1 MVIDLLSLVKADAW
15 MWNEATDKGVPTM
28 TDIFGILDYV
38 RRRCLTP
45 PALAQAAGLTED
57 RLRELIAARCLPG
70 PTYALD
76 PSLTVRSAIRS
87 ETPPPQP
94 EEWFGAAVLPWAR
107 RAVGSTLPLSELATH
122 LRQDFSADFRQALL
136 ASEGRSHGWTELFDV
151 TGAIDEAAFART
163 LDEIWEEN
171 WLGGAYAV
179 CLRRFDGRHLV
190 TKLVERSR
198 IRALTEE
205 GAKPALTPAEAEQ
218 VTAAM
223 ARLDAVLTPFAPHE
237 RPHGTP
243 GLWIDRIAERYALP
257 HPTAPAR
264 DPAPVDSAAAAA

>member
-1 MVIDLLSLVKADAW
+1 
-15 MWNEATDKGVPTM
+15 M
-28 TDIFGILDYV
+28 TDIFAILDYV
-38 RRRCLTP
+38 RRRCLAP

-70 PTYALD
+70 PTYVLD

-87 ETPPPQP
+87 EALAQP
-94 EEWFGAAVLPWAR
+94 EEWFGGAVVPWAR
-107 RAVGSTLPLSELATH
+107 RAAESDLPLPELADCF
-122 LRQDFSADFRQALL
+122 RQDFAADFRRALL
-136 ASEGRSHGWTELFDV
+136 ASEGRRYGWTELFDAAG
-151 TGAIDEAAFART
+151 TIDEPAFAKA

-198 IRALTEE
+198 IRALTDE
-205 GAKPALTPAEAEQ
+205 GTKPALTPAEAEQ

-223 ARLDAVLTPFAPHE
+223 ARLDAVLAPFAPHE

-243 GLWIDRIAERYALP
+243 GLWIDRIADRYGLP

>member
-1 MVIDLLSLVKADAW
+1 
-15 MWNEATDKGVPTM
+15 M
-28 TDIFGILDYV
+28 TDTFAILDYV
-38 RRRCLTP
+38 RRHCLTP

-70 PTYALD
+70 PTYVLD

-87 ETPPPQP
+87 ETPAPQP
-94 EEWFGAAVLPWAR
+94 EEWFGGAVLPWAR
-107 RAVGSTLPLSELATH
+107 RAAESTLPLPALADR
-122 LRQDFSADFRQALL
+122 LRQDFAADFRRALL
-136 ASEGRSHGWTELFDV
+136 ASEGRAYGWTELFDAM
-151 TGAIDEAAFART
+151 GAIDEPALAKA

-179 CLRRFDGRHLV
+179 CLRRFDSRHLV

-205 GAKPALTPAEAEQ
+205 GAKPALTAAEAAE
-218 VTAAM
+218 VTSAM
-223 ARLDAVLTPFAPHE
+223 ARLDAVITPFAPHE

-243 GLWIDRIAERYALP
+243 GLWIDRIAERYRLP
-257 HPTAPAR
+257 HPAAPAR

>member
-1 MVIDLLSLVKADAW
+1 
-15 MWNEATDKGVPTM
+15 M
-28 TDIFGILDYV
+28 TDAFAILDYV
-38 RRRCLTP
+38 RRHCLTP
-45 PALAQAAGLTED
+45 SALAQAAGLTEG

-70 PTYALD
+70 PTYVLG
-76 PSLTVRSAIRS
+76 PFLTARSAIRS
-87 ETPPPQP
+87 ETLGPQP
-94 EEWFGAAVLPWAR
+94 EEWFGVAVLHWAC
-107 RAVGSTLPLSELATH
+107 RAAESTLPLPELADR
-122 LRQDFSADFRQALL
+122 LRQDFTADFRRALL
-136 ASEGRSHGWTELFDV
+136 ASEGRIHGWAELFDAA
-151 TGAIDEAAFART
+151 GAIDESAFAKA

-205 GAKPALTPAEAEQ
+205 ESKPALSPAEAAE

-223 ARLDAVLTPFAPHE
+223 VRLDAVIMPFAPHE

-243 GLWIDRIAERYALP
+243 GLWIDRIAARYGLP
-257 HPTAPAR
+257 HPA
-264 DPAPVDSAAAAA
+264 APVDSAAAAA

>member
-1 MVIDLLSLVKADAW
+1 
-15 MWNEATDKGVPTM
+15 M
-28 TDIFGILDYV
+28 TDTFAILDYM

-45 PALAQAAGLTED
+45 AALAQAAGLTGE
-57 RLRELIAARCLPG
+57 RLRALIAARCLPG
-70 PTYALD
+70 PTYVLD

-87 ETPPPQP
+87 EALAQP
-94 EEWFGAAVLPWAR
+94 EEWFGGAVAPWAR
-107 RAVGSTLPLSELATH
+107 RAAEATLPLPELAAQF
-122 LRQDFSADFRQALL
+122 RQAFAADFRHALL
-136 ASEGRSHGWTELFDV
+136 ASEGRRFGWTELFDAAG
-151 TGAIDEAAFART
+151 TIDEAAFAKA

-205 GAKPALTPAEAEQ
+205 GGKPSLTPAEAEQ

-243 GLWIDRIAERYALP
+243 GLWIDRIAERYDLP

>member
-1 MVIDLLSLVKADAW
+1 MVIDLSMLVKAGAR
-15 MWNEATDKGVPTM
+15 MWSGATDKGVPTM
-28 TDIFGILDYV
+28 TDIFAILDYV

-45 PALAQAAGLTED
+45 PALAEAAGLTED
-57 RLRELIAARCLPG
+57 RLRDLIAARCLPG
-70 PTYALD
+70 PTYGLD

-87 ETPPPQP
+87 ETPAPQP

-107 RAVGSTLPLSELATH
+107 RTADSAQPLPELAGR
-122 LRQDFSADFRQALL
+122 LRQDFTADFRQALL
-136 ASEGRSHGWTELFDV
+136 ASEGRFHGWTELFDAA
-151 TGAIDEAAFART
+151 GAIDEAAFART
-163 LDEIWEEN
+163 LDEIWEEH

-205 GAKPALTPAEAEQ
+205 GTKPALTPAEARQ
-218 VTAAM
+218 VTVAM

-243 GLWIDRIAERYALP
+243 GLWIDRIAERYGLP
-257 HPTAPAR
+257 HPAAPLR

>member
-1 MVIDLLSLVKADAW
+1 MVIDLSSLVKGRPW
-15 MWNEATDKGVPTM
+15 MWSGATDNGVPTM
-28 TDIFGILDYV
+28 TDAFAILDYV

-45 PALAQAAGLTED
+45 TALAQAAGMTEE
-57 RLRELIAARCLPG
+57 RLRALIAARCLPG

-76 PSLTVRSAIRS
+76 PSLSVRSAIRS
-87 ETPPPQP
+87 EALAQSK
-94 EEWFGAAVLPWAR
+94 EWFGSAVAPWAR
-107 RAVGSTLPLSELATH
+107 RAAEATLPLPELAVQF
-122 LRQDFSADFRQALL
+122 RQDFAADFRRALMD
-136 ASEGRSHGWTELFDV
+136 SEGRRFGWIELFDAA
-151 TGAIDEAAFART
+151 GAIDEAAFAKA
-163 LDEIWEEN
+163 LDEIWDEN

-179 CLRRFDGRHLV
+179 CLRRFDGHHLV

-205 GAKPALTPAEAEQ
+205 GTKPALTAAEAEQ

-243 GLWIDRIAERYALP
+243 GLWIDRIAGRYGLA
-257 HPTAPAR
+257 HPTALAR